1 MVVHPVKTSDT
12 VRKITN
18 SPNLNQSVNF
28 VPLVLALEW
37 AKKNADEF
45 PEKTGEQWMA
55 EFFTNLTKSEIPKNT

>member
-1 MVVHPVKTSDT
+1 MVELPIKPSDT

-18 SPNLNQSVNF
+18 SRNLNQSVNF

-37 AKKNADEF
+37 AKRNADAF

-55 EFFTNLTKSEIPKNT
+55 DFFTNLTKSEIPK